1 MIRVNQIALRS
12 LWLLGVWACGLAAL
26 GWSGRVEAQCPNGDP
41 CETIHVYRLQSR
53 MPVALP
59 PIAADAAGRPLV
71 SLQEANASDAT
82 AFRGLLNATASTK
95 LAIRFQVTRIAIP
108 PNDYC
113 NCNLEHAGK
122 GCHDGTPVQTLQQ
135 CVRICRYSNASCK
148 VAGVDQKSD
157 SGGRWYAFPAA
168 TQCGG
173 ARNNWQKQAFRFNAA
188 DCDWREEARVI
199 KGAGCLADVLS
210 RAPQTSL
217 DVLFGPNSPCPDEQ
231 L

>member
-1 MIRVNQIALRS
+1 MIGMNRVALRS
-12 LWLLGVWACGLAAL
+12 LCLLGAWACAQ
-26 GWSGRVEAQCPNGDP
+26 GWSGPVEAQCPGGDP

-53 MPVALP
+53 MPFP
-59 PIAADAAGRPLV
+59 ADADGRPFV

-82 AFRGLLNATASTK
+82 AFRGLLHATASTK
-95 LAIRFQVTRIAIP
+95 LAIRYRVTRIAIP

-113 NCNLEHAGK
+113 NCNLEYEGK
-122 GCHDGTPVQTLQQ
+122 GCHEGTPLETLRQ
-135 CVRICRYSNASCK
+135 CVRVCRYNNGSCK

-173 ARNNWQKQAFRFNAA
+173 ARNNWQKQAFRFSPA

-199 KGAGCLADVLS
+199 KGAGCLARALS
-210 RAPQTSL
+210 DAPETPL
-217 DVLFGPNSPCPDEQ
+217 DVLFGPDSPCPDEH

>member
-59 PIAADAAGRPLV
+59 PITADAAARPLV
-71 SLQEANASDAT
+71 SLQEANAGDAT

-108 PNDYC
+108 PNAYC

-122 GCHDGTPVQTLQQ
+122 GCHDGTPLGTLRQ
-135 CVRICRYSNASCK
+135 CVRICRYGDANCK
-148 VAGVDQKSD
+148 AAGLDQKSD

-168 TQCGG
+168 TECGG
-173 ARNNWQKQAFRFNAA
+173 PRNNWQKQAFRFNAA